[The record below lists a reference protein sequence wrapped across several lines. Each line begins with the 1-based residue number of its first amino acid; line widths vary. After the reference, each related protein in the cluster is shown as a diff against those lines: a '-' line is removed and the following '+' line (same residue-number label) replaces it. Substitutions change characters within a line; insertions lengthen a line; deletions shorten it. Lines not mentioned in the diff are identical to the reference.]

1 MTALSA
7 AQARADLAA
16 LAASPQ
22 SWRTALGRPEAGAN
36 ARRSA
41 VLILVGLLE
50 ESDADPALADVDL
63 LLTRRSDDL
72 RHHPGQVAFPGG
84 GIDPGESPSKAAVR
98 EAVEEAGINPHGV
111 DVIGQLADV
120 PVVVSGNVVTPVLAW
135 WAAPSALVVDGTE
148 TAEAFRVPIAHLVD
162 PARRGMVHFAR
173 PGDGRVFIGPAFEVA
188 GHVVWGFTAYVL
200 DALLDSLGWA
210 QPWDHERAVELP

>member
-1 MTALSA
+1 MTTVDAERL
-7 AQARADLAA
+7 RAA
-16 LAASPQ
+16 LAGPEAAARVAGRAAQ
-22 SWRTALGRPEAGAN
+22 GGRPA
-36 ARRSA
+36 A
-41 VLILVGLLE
+41 VLI
-50 ESDADPALADVDL
+50 ALAEHAEG
-63 LLTRRSDDL
+63 TRIVLVEKDARL
-72 RHHPGQVAFPGG
+72 RTHAGQVAFPGG
-84 GIDPGESPSKAAVR
+84 GIDPGESASQAAVR

-173 PGDGRVFIGPAFEVA
+173 PGDGQVFIGPAFEVA